1 VLRIVSLVSAS
12 VALLALPRASVAQVC
27 HAPEVA
33 AAPAPERHGW
43 VEVRGEAATVDAM
56 IAGHY
61 EGVTLAGGWRWD
73 RATVSVAVP
82 SYRIESDVRTTAG
95 LGDASVDATATLLRR
110 DAIDAGVGLGLAL
123 PTGDREAGLGMGHA
137 MIVPALWT
145 RARAGRVSLE
155 SSVLVGHM
163 LGDDPHFHHHAPGIT
178 VNPMSPVEAG
188 ATLELGVAVAPRWTP
203 NVSAAIGVP
212 LDDGGTTRAVV
223 GAGLRWDVARRWHVD
238 GEILAPVV
246 GDPFT
251 VRATI
256 GLTRWL

>member
-1 VLRIVSLVSAS
+1 MPRLSTILSATL
-12 VALLALPRASVAQVC
+12 ALLALPRASDAQVC

-33 AAPAPERHGW
+33 PAAAPERRGW
-43 VEVRGEAATVDAM
+43 VEVRGEGATVDAM
-56 IAGHY
+56 TSGHY
-61 EGVTLAGGWRWD
+61 EGVTLAGGWRWQ
-73 RATVSVAVP
+73 RAAVRVALP
-82 SYRIESDVRTTAG
+82 SYRIDNGFWTETG
-95 LGDASVDATATLLRR
+95 LGDASVDAQATLLRGA
-110 DAIDAGVGLGLAL
+110 AIEGGVGLGLAL
-123 PTGDREAGLGMGHA
+123 PTGDRESGLGMGHA

-145 RARAGRVSLE
+145 RARAGRVGIDA
-155 SSVLVGHM
+155 SVFVGHM
-163 LGDDPHFHHHAPGIT
+163 LGDDPHFHHQRAVS

-188 ATLELGVAVAPRWTP
+188 ASLEIAADLTRAWTP

-212 LDDGGTTRAVV
+212 LDDSGTARAIV
-223 GAGLRWDVARRWHVD
+223 GAGLRWNVARRWHVD

>member
-1 VLRIVSLVSAS
+1 MLRATTILSAS
-12 VALLALPRASVAQVC
+12 LALLALPRASDAQVC

-33 AAPAPERHGW
+33 PAAAPERHGW

-56 IAGHY
+56 ITGHY

-73 RATVSVAVP
+73 RATVRVALP
-82 SYRIESDVRTTAG
+82 SYRIESEIRTLSG
-95 LGDASVDATATLLRR
+95 LGDASVDATATILRG
-110 DAIDAGVGLGLAL
+110 DAIDAGLGLGLAL
-123 PTGDREAGLGMGHA
+123 PTGDRDDGLGMGHA

-145 RARAGRVSLE
+145 HARADRVAVDG
-155 SSVLVGHM
+155 SVLVGHM

-188 ATLELGVAVAPRWTP
+188 ATLEVAVDLAPRWTP
-203 NVSAAIGVP
+203 NLSAAIGVP
-212 LDDGGTTRAVV
+212 LDDGGHTRAVV
-223 GAGLRWDVARRWHVD
+223 GAGVRWDVGRRWHVD